1 MSGPSTPSQTVGPF
15 YSIGFAWLERVDLAE
30 GASADT
36 RVTVRGRVI
45 DGDGKPVPDAVLE
58 IWQADAQGRY
68 AHPEGSA
75 DVAGSGKFFGF
86 GRVPVNEQGEFC
98 FTTIKPGPVIAPDGA
113 KHAPHLAI
121 SIFMRGLLRRLVT
134 RIYFP
139 DESLNQNDPV
149 LAVVSLE
156 RRATLIARAPEA
168 DKHSLIWDVHLQ
180 GENETVFFDC

>member
-1 MSGPSTPSQTVGPF
+1 MSAPGTPSQTVGPF

-30 GASADT
+30 GASADS

-58 IWQADAQGRY
+58 IWQADAHGRY
-68 AHPEGSA
+68 AHPEDSESA
-75 DVAGSGKFFGF
+75 GGGGKFFGF
-86 GRVPVNEQGEFC
+86 GRVPVNDQGEFR
-98 FTTIKPGPVIAPDGA
+98 FTTIKPGSVIGPDDA
-113 KHAPHLAI
+113 KQAPHLAI

-139 DESLNQNDPV
+139 GEPLNQSDPV
-149 LAVVSLE
+149 LAVVPAE
-156 RRATLIARAPEA
+156 RRGTLIATSNDA
-168 DKHSLIWDVHLQ
+168 DEHSLVWDVHLQ